1 MVAIEGRVWHQHRL
15 QPHGRPAS
23 GGDVRAGTRLPIYRP
38 QENWFLALDDQVVD
52 TASDDLLV
60 LLGYRA
66 IGLGLV
72 NGASPR

>member
-1 MVAIEGRVWHQHRL
+1 MFAWY
-15 QPHGRPAS
+15 
-23 GGDVRAGTRLPIYRP
+23 TTPIYRP